1 MNNKNCKAT
10 VAMVELFNVVVLRLL
25 TNTNISANTNTCP
38 TANTNKFCKATA
50 ANYSM
55 WSCLGYLPAHKFSIS
70 AQAIQILPLRTALK

>member
-1 MNNKNCKAT
+1 
-10 VAMVELFNVVVLRLL
+10 MVELFNVVVLRLL
-25 TNTNISANTNTCP
+25 TNTNISANTNTYP